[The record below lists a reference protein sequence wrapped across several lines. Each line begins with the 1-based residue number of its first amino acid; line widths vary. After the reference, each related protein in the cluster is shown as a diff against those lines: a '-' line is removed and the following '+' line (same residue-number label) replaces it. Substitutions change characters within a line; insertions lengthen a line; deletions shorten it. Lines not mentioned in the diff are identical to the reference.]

1 MLLGAKHVGRFGFS
15 SICDD
20 HPQWFE
26 GVFSTTSPAIEPRI
40 CCWDFHVFAQSKL
53 MIGRPKQLTETQLR
67 FAWQDLAVPKIFV
80 NFECPRLPILL
91 KTNRAP
97 NLGGHTGS
105 LNPNRLVF
113 GNQTWPDWKVPIYP
127 LVNKHSYYS
136 GFTHWKWWFFIFM
149 LVYQR
154 VVPCFPHLNVHF
166 VHGFPRW
173 GVVTRALER
182 STEFAWQLRGSIQQS
197 YVYQCSSSPQFFF
210 P

>member
-1 MLLGAKHVGRFGFS
+1 MLLGAKHVGRFWFF

-80 NFECPRLPILL
+80 NLSAQDYPSFWKPI
-91 KTNRAP
+91 
-97 NLGGHTGS
+97 GHPIWEAIPAVS
-105 LNPNRLVF
+105 IQIVWCLVIKH
-113 GNQTWPDWKVPIYP
+113 GLIEKVPIYP

-136 GFTHWKWWFFIFM
+136 GFTHWKLWFFIFM